1 MLQKN
6 SKATIRITDITP
18 EGAGVDRT
26 EDGYVLFVPGTAP
39 GDLCECTVLKAGKSY
54 GYAKC
59 DAVLSASPDRRDPVC
74 PVFGRCGGCALRHL
88 SYEAELA
95 LKAGWI
101 KESFCRIGGF
111 DVREVKVLSAGEPD
125 RYRNKAE
132 YPAGTDR
139 EGKLFFGLYA
149 PRSHRVVASP
159 DCLLVPAFHRNI
171 IRAAELWCNSRGLS
185 AYDDGRGGPVRHL
198 YIRDARATGQI
209 SVSLIVNGDSVPD
222 PDGFVSAVRSAAPG
236 VSSVS
241 LIINKKPG
249 NVILGDRVVTLFGT
263 ETVTDRLCG
272 LDFDISPLSFYQV
285 NRDGAELLY
294 GIAGEMLGECRG
306 TLVDLYCGIGTV
318 GLSLASRAEK
328 LIGVEI
334 IPEAVEDARRNA
346 KKNGIA
352 NAEFIC
358 ADAAA
363 AAEKL
368 AGEGIRPAAVVI
380 DPPRKGCAPSVIADI
395 IRMSPEKVVMISC
408 NHATGARDAAL
419 FRAGG
424 YRLERICG
432 VDMFPRTGHVETVVL
447 LRRKNI
453 DDHLEFTW
461 TDKEFGTKKGTL
473 S

>member
-1 MLQKN
+1 MHKKN
-6 SKATIRITDITP
+6 EKTEIKITDITP
-18 EGAGVDRT
+18 EGAGVGRT

-39 GDLCECTVLKAGKSY
+39 GDLCECTVLKAGKSF

-59 DAVLSASPDRRDPVC
+59 EAVLSASPDRRDPRC
-74 PVFGRCGGCALRHL
+74 PVFGKCGGCALRHL
-88 SYEAELA
+88 SYEAELT

-111 DVREVKVLSAGEPD
+111 DIRDVEVLSTGEPD

-159 DCLLVPAFHRNI
+159 DCLLVPAFHRDI
-171 IRAAELWCNSRGLS
+171 IRAAGLWCNSRGLS

-209 SVSLIVNGDSVPD
+209 SVSLIINADSVPD

-272 LDFDISPLSFYQV
+272 LEFEISPLSFYQV
-285 NRDGAELLY
+285 NPAATELLY
-294 GIAGEMLGECRG
+294 RKAAEFAGEGE
-306 TLVDLYCGIGTV
+306 TLVDLYCGAGTV
-318 GLSLASRAEK
+318 GLTMAGSFGR

-334 IPEAVEDARRNA
+334 VPDAVRNA
-346 KKNGIA
+346 KKNAERNGIE

-358 ADAAA
+358 SDAAEA
-363 AAEKL
+363 ADRFVSEGL
-368 AGEGIRPAAVVI
+368 APDVLVV
-380 DPPRKGCAPSVIADI
+380 DPPRKGCSPSVVSDI
-395 IRMSPEKVVMISC
+395 LRLSPERIVIIC
-408 NHATGARDAAL
+408 CDHATGARDAAL
-419 FRAGG
+419 VRAGG
-424 YRLERICG
+424 YRLDRICG

-447 LRRKNI
+447 ITRAGV
-453 DDHLEFTW
+453 ET
-461 TDKEFGTKKGTL
+461 TDQIIVN
-473 S
+473 